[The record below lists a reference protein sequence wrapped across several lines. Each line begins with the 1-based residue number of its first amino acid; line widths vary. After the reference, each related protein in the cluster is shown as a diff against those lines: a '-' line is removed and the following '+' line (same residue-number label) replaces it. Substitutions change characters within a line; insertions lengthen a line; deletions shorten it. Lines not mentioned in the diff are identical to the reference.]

1 MSLYRG
7 GSIAAIEP
15 VEVFEAGRTE
25 DAYRFM
31 QKGTHIGK
39 IVLEMPDDPA
49 ELRPVAK
56 RGKLRLRADA
66 AYIITGG
73 LGGLGRATA
82 RMMVE
87 SGASRLVFI
96 SRSGRATPSND
107 AFLSEL
113 EAAGCEPIAVAG
125 SVEDE
130 ATVRRALELAGRPVA
145 GVVHAAMAL
154 QVSKRRGETAQYH

>member
-1 MSLYRG
+1 M
-7 GSIAAIEP
+7 A
-15 VEVFEAGRTE
+15 FEARQAE

-39 IVLEMPDDPA
+39 IVLEFPSDPA
-49 ELRPVAK
+49 ELQPAAEKGR
-56 RGKLRLRADA
+56 LRLRSDA

-82 RMMVE
+82 RMMAE
-87 SGASRLVFI
+87 SGARRLVFI
-96 SRSGRATPSND
+96 SRSGRTTPSND

-113 EAAGCEPIAVAG
+113 EAAGCEPVAIAG

-130 ATVRRALELAGRPVA
+130 ATVRRAVRLADRPVA
-145 GVVHAAMAL
+145 GVVHAAMEL
-154 QVSKRRGETAQYH
+154 QVSKRRSDTSALALTTGAGLRDP